1 MLDLLLLGLAFVIL
15 IGMSCTFALLW
26 AAYRV
31 FPNGIDWDLSAGF
44 RSLMDEKPE
53 KKSKEEEPVP
63 SNIDI
68 KC

>member
-31 FPNGIDWDLSAGF
+31 FPNGIDWDWSAGF

-53 KKSKEEEPVP
+53 KKSKEEEPERV
-63 SNIDI
+63 DI
-68 KC
+68 HT